1 MKILTS
7 TTGSKGFTLIELL
20 IVLLI
25 IGITTSFATL
35 GLNNLRPSE
44 AQTLVKKLQNQIHR
58 SQQSAQLKN
67 INLRLIIKDNKSSI
81 EQLNPT
87 TLQWLES
94 SEIKAIK
101 WQDIVVDSS
110 ESEINISPN
119 GHTSSF
125 LFEIIDGNESY
136 QLTAQ

>member
-7 TTGSKGFTLIELL
+7 TTGSNGFTLIELL

-25 IGITTSFATL
+25 IGITASFATL

-44 AQTLVKKLQNQIHR
+44 AQTLVKQLQNQLHQ

-67 INLRLIIKDNKSSI
+67 INLRLIIKGNKSLV

-87 TLQWLES
+87 TLQWLEN
-94 SEIKAIK
+94 SEIQALK

-110 ESEINISPN
+110 ESVINISPN
-119 GHTSSF
+119 SHTSPF

>member
-25 IGITTSFATL
+25 IGITASFATL

-44 AQTLVKKLQNQIHR
+44 AQTLVKQLQNQIHR
-58 SQQSAQLKN
+58 SQRSAQLKN
-67 INLRLIIKDNKSSI
+67 INLRLIIKGNKSLV

-87 TLQWLES
+87 TLQWLEN
-94 SEIKAIK
+94 SEIQALK

-110 ESEINISPN
+110 ESVINVSPN
-119 GHTSSF
+119 GYTTPSTLDIST
-125 LFEIIDGNESY
+125 GGESY
-136 QLTAQ
+136 QLTTQ

>member
-7 TTGSKGFTLIELL
+7 TTGSRGFTLIELL

-25 IGITTSFATL
+25 IGITASFATL

-44 AQTLVKKLQNQIHR
+44 AQTLVKQIQNQIHQ

-67 INLRLIIKDNKSSI
+67 INLRLVIRNNQSAI
-81 EQLNPT
+81 EQLNPLT
-87 TLQWLES
+87 QEWLEAS
-94 SEIKAIK
+94 DTIVLK

-110 ESEINISPN
+110 ESVINISPN
-119 GHTSSF
+119 GYTTPSI
-125 LFEIIDGNESY
+125 LEISADNESY
-136 QLTAQ
+136 QLKTQ

>member
-25 IGITTSFATL
+25 IGITASFATL

-44 AQTLVKKLQNQIHR
+44 AQTLVKQLQNQIHR

-67 INLRLIIKDNKSSI
+67 INLRLIIKDNKSLV

-87 TLQWLES
+87 TLQWLEN
-94 SEIKAIK
+94 SEIEVIK

-110 ESEINISPN
+110 ESVINISPN
-119 GHTSSF
+119 SHTSPF